1 MIKKK
6 ESLPCRLSKPFLQR
20 CSIIVGQPD
29 AWIIDLREHSVYE
42 RSHIKGAVNVPY
54 EELEGG
60 YAFPKDKFL
69 VFYCDRGGA
78 SMAAARELARRGYK
92 TSSVT
97 GGFAAYRG
105 RNIDVS

>member
-1 MIKKK
+1 MSPIKTISAKM
-6 ESLPCRLSKPFLQR
+6 LDYF
-20 CSIIVGQPD
+20 VGQPD

-69 VFYCDRGGA
+69 VFYCDLQHTEEEIL
-78 SMAAARELARRGYK
+78 M
-92 TSSVT
+92 
-97 GGFAAYRG
+97 F
-105 RNIDVS
+105 RNNSECSIP